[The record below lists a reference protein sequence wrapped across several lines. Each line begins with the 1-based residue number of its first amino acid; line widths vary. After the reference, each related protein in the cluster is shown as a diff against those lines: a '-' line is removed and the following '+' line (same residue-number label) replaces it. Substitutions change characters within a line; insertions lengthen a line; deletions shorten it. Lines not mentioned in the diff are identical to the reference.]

1 MFLFFSISQYNYK
14 NGFHQLVLILS
25 VIVSVYFIA
34 KSTEWKVL
42 FWRDKISMLVEQITQ
57 KQRRLFYSFRK
68 N

>member
-1 MFLFFSISQYNYK
+1 LFFSISPYNYK
-14 NGFHQLVLILS
+14 NGFHQLALILS
-25 VIVSVYFIA
+25 VLVSVYFIA